1 MNSLSAENY
10 FKKGLAALVDQNHED
25 ASAFFRRALELDRDR
40 NRRQPDMRYLSYYG
54 FSLARSGQSSTTAI
68 QACRQAVAK
77 QPLDPVL
84 LLNLGR
90 VYALAGKCTQALD
103 AFERGLELAPDSRV
117 LAQERDKLDRR
128 GRPFVAALSR
138 EHPINKTLGR
148 LRARFVGRPRTLV
161 RVVTPASRS

>member
-25 ASAFFRRALELDRDR
+25 ASVFFRRALDLDRDR
-40 NRRQPDMRYLSYYG
+40 NRRQPDMRFLSYYG
-54 FSLARSGQSSTTAI
+54 FSLAKAGHSSATAI

-90 VYALAGKCTQALD
+90 VYALAGKNTQALD
-103 AFERGLELAPDSRV
+103 AFERGLQIAPDSKV
-117 LAQERDKLDRR
+117 LAQERDKLERR
-128 GRPFVAALSR
+128 GRPVVVGLSR
-138 EHPINKTLGR
+138 EHPINKALGK
-148 LRARFVGRPRTLV
+148 LRARFGGRQRTLV
-161 RVVTPASRS
+161 RIVNPASRS